1 MADVVLNFSDLRD
14 QISFY
19 NVTPTSDGA
28 GGYTTTSAKAF
39 DILAKIKPNGRAK
52 FDGNGIQ
59 IFQEVID
66 VWIRKETGFIPTETM
81 TVQFGGDNYR
91 ILFIEDIENRGKVLK
106 LRIATK

>member
-19 NVTPTSDGA
+19 SHTPTPDGS
-28 GGYTTTSAKAF
+28 GGYSSTSAKAF
-39 DILAKIKPNGRAK
+39 EILAKIKPNGRAK

-59 IFQEVID
+59 IFQEVFD
-66 VWIRKETGFIPTETM
+66 VWIRKESGFIPTELM
-81 TVQFGGDNYR
+81 TVQYGGNEYR
-91 ILFIEDIENRGKVLK
+91 INFIEDIENRGKVLK

>member
-19 NVTPTSDGA
+19 SHTPTPDGS
-28 GGYTTTSAKAF
+28 GGYTSTTTKAF

-59 IFQEVID
+59 IFQEVLD
-66 VWIRKETGFIPTETM
+66 VWIRKETGFIPTESM
-81 TVQFGGDNYR
+81 TVQYGGDTYR
-91 ILFIEDIENRGKVLK
+91 INFIEDVENRGKVLK
-106 LRIATK
+106 LRITTK

>member
-19 NVTPTSDGA
+19 SHTPTNDGS
-28 GGYTTTSAKAF
+28 GGYSSTSVKAF

-59 IFQEVID
+59 IFQEVFD
-66 VWIRKETGFIPTETM
+66 VWVRREEGFIPTELM
-81 TVQFGGDNYR
+81 TVQYGGNEYR
-91 ILFIEDIENRGKVLK
+91 INFIEDIKNRGKVLK